1 MICVYLQAKAAIGN
15 MQFKDIIGQE
25 EVKSRLRQ
33 SVQEG
38 RIPHAQ
44 LLWGPS
50 GVGKLQ
56 LAIAYAQ
63 YIACPHRTGEDSCGE
78 CPSCRQFQRLEHPD
92 LHFVFPVFKA
102 DSGRDSVCDDFIDKF
117 RNQVL
122 SCGYFD
128 SADWYSA
135 IGAETKQCIIYA
147 AESAEIMRKL
157 SLKAYTG
164 GYKVM
169 IIWLPEKMHPV
180 CANKLLKLLEEPPE
194 QTLFLLVSEEP
205 DALLPTI
212 LSRTQQI
219 KVPRL
224 REREI
229 AEALIQKK
237 GVEVALAADYAHIA
251 NGSYLQALKLL
262 SAKEENRAD
271 FTSFVEIMRLA
282 YRVAQRSDYSALVE
296 IRQWCDTMATKMG
309 RERQK
314 RFLQYMQQEVRE
326 NFIRN
331 FGVAEANYQT
341 AEERT
346 FSERFAPFINER
358 NVENIVKEIRLAQQ
372 QIEQNGNAKII
383 LFDLCLQLM
392 VLLKK

>member
-1 MICVYLQAKAAIGN
+1 

-25 EVKSRLRQ
+25 EVKNRLRR

-63 YIACPHRTGEDSCGE
+63 YMACSHRTADDSCGE
-78 CPSCRQFQRLEHPD
+78 CPTCRQFQRLEHPD
-92 LHFVFPVFKA
+92 LHFVFPIFKA
-102 DSGRDSVCDDFIDKF
+102 DSSRDSVCDDFIDKF
-117 RNQVL
+117 RSQVL
-122 SCGYFD
+122 SGGYFD
-128 SADWYSA
+128 SSDWYSA

-147 AESAEIMRKL
+147 AESGEIMRKL
-157 SLKAYTG
+157 SLKSYAG

-194 QTLFLLVSEEP
+194 QTVFLLVSEEP
-205 DALLPTI
+205 DVLLPTI

-224 REREI
+224 TEAEI
-229 AEALIQKK
+229 AGALMARND
-237 GVEVALAADYAHIA
+237 VEVSLATDYAHIA

-262 SAKEENRAD
+262 SSTEENRAD
-271 FTSFVEIMRLA
+271 FTSFVDIMRLA
-282 YRVAQRSDYSALVE
+282 YRVAHKSDYSALIE
-296 IRQWCDTMATKMG
+296 IRQWCDTMATKLG

-314 RFLQYMQQEVRE
+314 RFLQYMQREVRE

-331 FGVAEANYQT
+331 FHVSDANYQT
-341 AEERT
+341 SEERV
-346 FSERFAPFINER
+346 FSERFSPFINER
-358 NVENIVKEIRLAQQ
+358 NVESMVKEIQLAQQ
-372 QIEQNGNAKII
+372 QIEQNGNAKMI

-392 VLLKK
+392 VLLKR

>member
-1 MICVYLQAKAAIGN
+1 

-25 EVKSRLRQ
+25 EVKNRLRR

-63 YIACPHRTGEDSCGE
+63 YMACPHRTADDSCGE
-78 CPSCRQFQRLEHPD
+78 CPTCRQFQRLEHPD
-92 LHFVFPVFKA
+92 LHFVFPIFKA
-102 DSGRDSVCDDFIDKF
+102 DSSRDSVCDDFIDKF
-117 RNQVL
+117 RSQVL
-122 SCGYFD
+122 SGGYFD
-128 SADWYSA
+128 SSDWYSA

-147 AESAEIMRKL
+147 AESGEIMRKL
-157 SLKAYTG
+157 SLKSYAG

-194 QTLFLLVSEEP
+194 QTVFLLVSEEP
-205 DALLPTI
+205 DVLLPTI

-219 KVPRL
+219 KLPRL
-224 REREI
+224 TEAEI
-229 AEALIQKK
+229 AGALMARND
-237 GVEVALAADYAHIA
+237 VEVSLATDYAHIA

-262 SAKEENRAD
+262 SSTEENRAD
-271 FTSFVEIMRLA
+271 FTSFVDIMRLA
-282 YRVAQRSDYSALVE
+282 YRVAHKSDYSALIE
-296 IRQWCDTMATKMG
+296 IREWCDTMATKLG

-314 RFLQYMQQEVRE
+314 RFLQYMQREVRE

-331 FGVAEANYQT
+331 FYVSDANYQT
-341 AEERT
+341 SEERV
-346 FSERFAPFINER
+346 FSERFSPFINER
-358 NVENIVKEIRLAQQ
+358 NVESIVKEIQLAQQ
-372 QIEQNGNAKII
+372 QIEQNGNAKMI

-392 VLLKK
+392 VLLKR

>member
-1 MICVYLQAKAAIGN
+1 

-25 EVKSRLRQ
+25 EVKNRLRR

-63 YIACPHRTGEDSCGE
+63 YMACPHRTADDSCGE
-78 CPSCRQFQRLEHPD
+78 CPTCRQFQRLEHPD
-92 LHFVFPVFKA
+92 LHFVFPIFKA
-102 DSGRDSVCDDFIDKF
+102 DSSRDSVCDDFIDKF
-117 RNQVL
+117 RSQVL
-122 SCGYFD
+122 SGGYFD
-128 SADWYSA
+128 SSDWYSA

-147 AESAEIMRKL
+147 AESGEIMRKL
-157 SLKAYTG
+157 SLKSYAG

-194 QTLFLLVSEEP
+194 QTVFLLVSEEP
-205 DALLPTI
+205 DVLLPTI

-224 REREI
+224 TEAEI
-229 AEALIQKK
+229 AGALMARND
-237 GVEVALAADYAHIA
+237 VEVSLATDYAHIA

-262 SAKEENRAD
+262 SSTEENRAD
-271 FTSFVEIMRLA
+271 FTSFVDIMRLA
-282 YRVAQRSDYSALVE
+282 YRVAHKSDYSALIE
-296 IRQWCDTMATKMG
+296 IRQWCDTMATKLG

-314 RFLQYMQQEVRE
+314 RFLQYMQREVRE

-331 FGVAEANYQT
+331 FNVSDANYQT
-341 AEERT
+341 SEERV
-346 FSERFAPFINER
+346 FSERFSPFINER
-358 NVENIVKEIRLAQQ
+358 NVESIVKEIQLAQQ
-372 QIEQNGNAKII
+372 QIEQNGNAKMI

-392 VLLKK
+392 VLLKR

>member
-1 MICVYLQAKAAIGN
+1 

-25 EVKSRLRQ
+25 EVKSRLRR
-33 SVQEG
+33 SVQDG

-63 YIACPHRTGEDSCGE
+63 YMACPHRTADDSCGE
-78 CPSCRQFQRLEHPD
+78 CPTCRQFQRLEHPD
-92 LHFVFPVFKA
+92 LHFVFPIFKA
-102 DSGRDSVCDDFIDKF
+102 DSSRDSVCDDFIDKF
-117 RNQVL
+117 RSQVL
-122 SCGYFD
+122 SVGYFD
-128 SADWYSA
+128 SSDWYSA

-147 AESAEIMRKL
+147 AESGEIMRKL
-157 SLKAYTG
+157 SLKSYSG

-194 QTLFLLVSEEP
+194 QTVFLLVSEEP
-205 DALLPTI
+205 DVLLPTI

-224 REREI
+224 TEAEI
-229 AEALIQKK
+229 AGALMSRND
-237 GVEVALAADYAHIA
+237 VEISLATDYAHIA

-262 SAKEENRAD
+262 SSTEENRAD
-271 FTSFVEIMRLA
+271 FTSFVDIMRLA
-282 YRVAQRSDYSALVE
+282 YRVAHKSDYSALIE
-296 IRQWCDTMATKMG
+296 IREWCDTMATKLG

-314 RFLQYMQQEVRE
+314 RFLQCMQREVRE

-331 FGVAEANYQT
+331 FNVSDANYQT
-341 AEERT
+341 SEERV
-346 FSERFAPFINER
+346 FSERFSPFINER
-358 NVENIVKEIRLAQQ
+358 NVESIVKEIQLAQQ
-372 QIEQNGNAKII
+372 QIEQNGNAKMI

-392 VLLKK
+392 VLLKR

>member
-1 MICVYLQAKAAIGN
+1 

-25 EVKSRLRQ
+25 DVKSRLRR
-33 SVQEG
+33 SVREG

-63 YIACPHRTGEDSCGE
+63 YIACPHRTDEDSCGE
-78 CPSCRQFQRLEHPD
+78 CPTCRQFQRLEHPD
-92 LHFVFPVFKA
+92 LHFVFPIFKA

-117 RNQVL
+117 RNMVL

-128 SADWYSA
+128 SADWYAA

-147 AESAEIMRKL
+147 AESGEIMRKL

-224 REREI
+224 QEQEI
-229 AEALIQKK
+229 AEALVQKK
-237 GVEVALAADYAHIA
+237 GVEVALATDYAHIA

-262 SAKEENRAD
+262 SSREENRAD
-271 FTSFVEIMRLA
+271 FSSFVEIMRLA
-282 YRVAQRSDYSALVE
+282 YRVAHRSDYSALVE
-296 IRQWCDTMATKMG
+296 IRQWCDTMAAKTG

-326 NFIRN
+326 NFVRN

-341 AEERT
+341 SEERT

-358 NVENIVKEIRLAQQ
+358 NVENIVKEIQLAQQ